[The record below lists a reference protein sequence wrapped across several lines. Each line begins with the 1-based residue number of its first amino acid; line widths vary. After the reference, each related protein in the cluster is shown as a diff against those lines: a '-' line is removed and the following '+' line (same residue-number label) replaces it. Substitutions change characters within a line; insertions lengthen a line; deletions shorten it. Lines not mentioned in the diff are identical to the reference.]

1 MSILVTGGAGY
12 IGSHCVAALLERGA
26 DVVVVDNLSKG
37 HRAALKGGRLYVG
50 DVGDRAFLSSVFD
63 KEDIEAVIHFAAFSL
78 VGESM
83 QIPEAYFA
91 NNVTAGL
98 SLIQVMV
105 EHRVPYLV
113 FSSTAATFGEP
124 DYVPIDEDH
133 PQKPTNPYGES
144 KLMVEKMLRWS
155 DAAHGLKF
163 CALRYFNVAGAMA
176 DGSIGEDHRPES
188 HLIPLIL
195 QVAQGRRDS
204 LKLFGTDYPT
214 ADGTCVRDYI
224 HVEDLIDAHFLALDY
239 LRRGNPSAA
248 FNLGNGQGFSNRE
261 IIEAARRVTGHP
273 IPVVEEGR
281 RPGDPATL
289 IASSRKA
296 MEVLGWKPRY
306 TRVEDI
312 IATAWRWHSTH
323 PDGYGGD

>member
-1 MSILVTGGAGY
+1 MAILVTGGAGY
-12 IGSHCVAALLERGA
+12 IGSHCVAALVERGV

-37 HRAALKGGRLYVG
+37 HRQALKGGRLYVG
-50 DVGDRAFLSSVFD
+50 DVGDRAFLEQVFQA
-63 KEDIEAVIHFAAFSL
+63 ESIQAVIHFAAFSL

-83 QIPEAYFA
+83 QIPEVYFR

-98 SLIQVMV
+98 SLIETMIA
-105 EHRVPYLV
+105 HKVPYLV

-124 DYVPIDEDH
+124 EHVPIVETDR
-133 PQKPTNPYGES
+133 QLPTNPYGES
-144 KLMVEKMLRWS
+144 KLIVEKMLRWCDS
-155 DAAHGLKF
+155 AHGLKY
-163 CALRYFNVAGAMA
+163 CALRYFNVAGAWH
-176 DGSIGEDHRPES
+176 DGNIGEDHRPES

-195 QVAQGRRDS
+195 QVAQGKREKLS
-204 LKLFGTDYPT
+204 LFGTDYPT
-214 ADGTCVRDYI
+214 KDGTCIRDYI
-224 HVEDLIDAHFLALDY
+224 HVEDLIDAHMLALDY
-239 LRRGNPSAA
+239 LKGGNPSAA

-289 IASSRKA
+289 IASSKKA

-306 TRVEDI
+306 TQVEDI
-312 IATAWRWHSTH
+312 IATAWRWHTAH
-323 PDGYGGD
+323 PDGYEG